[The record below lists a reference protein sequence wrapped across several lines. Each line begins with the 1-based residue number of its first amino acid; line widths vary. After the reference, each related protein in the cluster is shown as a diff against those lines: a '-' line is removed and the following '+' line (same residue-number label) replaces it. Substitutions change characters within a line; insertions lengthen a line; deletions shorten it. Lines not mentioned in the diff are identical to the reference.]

1 MAGSEQADS
10 EPCRTASSFVT
21 THWSIVLEAGR
32 EFSPDAQTGQVL
44 GSPNFMP
51 PEQAT
56 GKRGQIA
63 RAGKAGGESCDL
75 IAVVGIERANLAAT
89 QIGKEIDS
97 GILRR
102 KLADRGI
109 VERAADNC
117 ATIGVRILVNRIVEV
132 GIR

>member
-1 MAGSEQADS
+1 MLIDANDQPRITDFGLARRLDGDS
-10 EPCRTASSFVT
+10 SLT
-21 THWSIVLEAGR
+21 L
-32 EFSPDAQTGQVL
+32 TGQVL